1 MAEELCVRLVPL
13 FNQLDLEKQRQ
24 IERLVHHQHV
34 ARRTIVV
41 SPSDSD
47 RLVIIKSGQARL
59 YQLSATGEEQVQRS
73 LTTGDYVGETWLLG
87 ITNQNSY
94 VEMMTAGDICV
105 LIRTDFTSLI
115 QQHGDLA
122 IRLLAGQAATI
133 AALRKQT
140 QLMGLPSIEE
150 RLASYLNQLVAQQ
163 GNSLITLPLRMKDL
177 SSYLGTT
184 PETLSR
190 KLAQLQKRGQI
201 ERHQRRVRVLK
212 PLS

>member
-34 ARRTIVV
+34 ARGTIVA
-41 SPSDSD
+41 SPSDSE
-47 RLVIIKSGQARL
+47 RLVIIKNGQGRL

-94 VEMMTAGDICV
+94 VEMMTTGDICV
-105 LIRTDFTSLI
+105 LSRTDFTSLI
-115 QQHGDLA
+115 QQHSDLA

-163 GNSLITLPLRMKDL
+163 GDSLITLPLRMKDL